1 MIKIIFTKQ
10 TLTELWLLEERGG
23 EGERDWEFGIN
34 IYALLYLKQ
43 IANKDLLHSTGTP
56 LSIIYFPKWEK
67 RIEKNTYN

>member
-23 EGERDWEFGIN
+23 EGEIDWEFGIN

-43 IANKDLLHSTGTP
+43 IANKDLLHSTGTL

-67 RIEKNTYN
+67 KN